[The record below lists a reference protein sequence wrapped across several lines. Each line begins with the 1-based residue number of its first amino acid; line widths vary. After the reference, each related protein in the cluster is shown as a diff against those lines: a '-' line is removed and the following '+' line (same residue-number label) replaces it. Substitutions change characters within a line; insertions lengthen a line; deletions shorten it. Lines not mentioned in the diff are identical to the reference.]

1 MPSFPGSKIRAS
13 VERSLGTH
21 CARVACVDQYKNKWL
36 IAIAVT
42 LGSVIELIDTSIVN
56 VALPHMSA
64 NLGATLDEVTW
75 VAVGYI
81 LSSVIILP
89 MTGWLAAFFGRTQY
103 YVGSIVIF
111 TISSFFCGAAHS
123 LVGLVFWRIM
133 QGVGGGALIATSQ
146 SILYEAFPPT
156 EQTLAAA
163 VFGIGMML
171 GPAIGPTLGGYIV
184 DRYEWPWIF
193 YINLPIGFIAA
204 ILSLAFV
211 PAKPKQTTLGPF
223 DFLGFVLLTIGLG
236 SLQFVL
242 ERGEHYDWFESTLI
256 RWLTVVASVGLVA
269 FIVWELYTDHPVIR
283 LRLLRHRS
291 LAAGVLIMAGVGVA
305 LYGSVFALPQL
316 TQNVL
321 GYDATTTGLVML
333 PGAIG
338 AAIAMFAVARIPRS
352 VDLRLVS
359 ATGGVILVISMYMHG
374 SLSMQISEGTLF
386 WPVFLRG
393 IGVGFMF
400 VPVAASTVAGL
411 RGNDL
416 AEGSAMFNL
425 SRQLGGSFGL
435 AFLATKVATGIDLH
449 RSALVAHVAVGA
461 PRTQRYLQAM
471 AAVARAHGADP
482 YTATR
487 KAHAMLDN
495 MVNAQALMLTYN
507 QIFKL
512 VGIIVVC
519 IIPLI
524 LLQRK
529 PTGGAGAPAH

>member
-1 MPSFPGSKIRAS
+1 VTDSTDR
-13 VERSLGTH
+13 
-21 CARVACVDQYKNKWL
+21 YKNKWL

-89 MTGWLAAFFGRTQY
+89 MTGWLAAFFGRTPY
-103 YVGSIVIF
+103 YVGSIIIF

-123 LVGLVFWRIM
+123 LVMLVFWRIM

-146 SILYEAFPPT
+146 SILYESFPPN

-193 YINLPIGFIAA
+193 YINLPIGFVAA
-204 ILSLAFV
+204 ILSLAV
-211 PAKPKQTTLGPF
+211 LPGKPKQKTGPF
-223 DFLGFVLLTIGLG
+223 DVLGFVLLTIGLG
-236 SLQFVL
+236 TLQFVL
-242 ERGEHYDWFESTLI
+242 ERGEHYDWFESNLI
-256 RWLTVVASVGLVA
+256 RWLTAVATVGLVS

-283 LRLLRHRS
+283 LRLLKHRS

-338 AAIAMFAVARIPRS
+338 AAISMFTVARIPRW
-352 VDLRLVS
+352 VDLRFVS
-359 ATGGVILVISMYMHG
+359 TAGGVILVISMYMHG

-449 RSALVAHVAVGA
+449 RSALVAHVPATS
-461 PRTQRYLQAM
+461 PRTQHYLNAL
-471 AAVARAHGADP
+471 AAVARSHGADP
-482 YTATR
+482 YTAMR
-487 KAHAMLDN
+487 KAQGMLDN
-495 MVNAQALMLTYN
+495 LVNAQALMLTYN
-507 QIFKL
+507 QVFKL
-512 VGIIVVC
+512 VGIIVLC

-524 LLQRK
+524 FLQRK
-529 PTGGAGAPAH
+529 PTGGASAPAH

>member
-1 MPSFPGSKIRAS
+1 VREAWG
-13 VERSLGTH
+13 
-21 CARVACVDQYKNKWL
+21 VATADQYKNKWL

-89 MTGWLAAFFGRTQY
+89 MTGWLAAFFGRTPY
-103 YVGSIVIF
+103 YVGSIAIF
-111 TISSFFCGAAHS
+111 TVSSFFCGAAHS
-123 LVGLVFWRIM
+123 LVALVFWRIM

-193 YINLPIGFIAA
+193 YINLPIGFVAA
-204 ILSLAFV
+204 ILSLAVV
-211 PAKPKQTTLGPF
+211 PAKPRQKTGPF
-223 DFLGFVLLTIGLG
+223 DFLGFVLLAVGLG

-242 ERGEHYDWFESTLI
+242 ERGEHYDWFESNLI
-256 RWLTVVASVGLVA
+256 RWLTAVATVGLLG
-269 FIVWELYTDHPVIR
+269 FILWELVTDHPVIR
-283 LRLLRHRS
+283 LRLLKHRS

-305 LYGSVFALPQL
+305 LYGSVFALPEL

-338 AAIAMFAVARIPRS
+338 AAISMFTVARFPRW
-352 VDLRLVS
+352 VDLRVVS
-359 ATGGVILVISMYMHG
+359 FVGGIILIISMYMHG
-374 SLSMQISEGTLF
+374 SLSTQIDEHTLF

-393 IGVGFMF
+393 IGVGYMF

-435 AFLATKVATGIDLH
+435 AFLATRLATGIDVH
-449 RSALVAHVAVGA
+449 RNALVAHV
-461 PRTQRYLQAM
+461 PRGGMRTEHVLGMLTQ
-471 AAVARAHGADP
+471 VARNHGADP
-482 YTATR
+482 YTATLTAQR
-487 KAHAMLDN
+487 MLDN
-495 MVNAQALMLTYN
+495 IVNGQALMLTYN

-512 VGIIVVC
+512 VGIIVLC
-519 IIPLI
+519 ILPLI
-524 LLQRK
+524 FLQRR
-529 PTGGAGAPAH
+529 PTGAGAPSH

>member
-1 MPSFPGSKIRAS
+1 MTDS
-13 VERSLGTH
+13 T
-21 CARVACVDQYKNKWL
+21 DQFQNKWL

-89 MTGWLAAFFGRTQY
+89 MTGWLAAFFGRTPY
-103 YVGSIVIF
+103 YVGSIIIF

-123 LVGLVFWRIM
+123 LAVLVFWRIM

-146 SILYEAFPPT
+146 SILYESFPPN

-193 YINLPIGFIAA
+193 YINLPIGFVAA
-204 ILSLAFV
+204 ILSLAVV
-211 PAKPKQTTLGPF
+211 PPKPKQKTGPF

-236 SLQFVL
+236 ALQFVL
-242 ERGEHYDWFESTLI
+242 ERGEHYDWFESNLI
-256 RWLTVVASVGLVA
+256 RWLTAVATVGLVA

-283 LRLLRHRS
+283 LRLLTHRS

-338 AAIAMFAVARIPRS
+338 AAISMFTVARIPRW
-352 VDLRLVS
+352 VDLRFVS
-359 ATGGVILVISMYMHG
+359 TIGGVILVISMYMHG

-449 RSALVAHVAVGA
+449 RNALVARIPASS
-461 PRTQRYLQAM
+461 PRTQHYLNAL
-471 AAVARAHGADP
+471 AAVARSHGADP
-482 YTATR
+482 YTAMR
-487 KAHAMLDN
+487 KAQGMLDN
-495 MVNAQALMLTYN
+495 VVNAQALMLTYN
-507 QIFKL
+507 QVFKL
-512 VGIIVVC
+512 VGIIVLC

-524 LLQRK
+524 FLQRK
-529 PTGGAGAPAH
+529 PTGGASAPAH

>member
-1 MPSFPGSKIRAS
+1 VTDTAAGPDR
-13 VERSLGTH
+13 
-21 CARVACVDQYKNKWL
+21 YKNKWL

-103 YVGSIVIF
+103 YVGSIAVF
-111 TISSFFCGAAHS
+111 TVSSFFCGAAHS
-123 LVGLVFWRIM
+123 LDALVFWRIM

-163 VFGIGMML
+163 VFGIGMMI

-193 YINLPIGFIAA
+193 YINLPIGFVAG
-204 ILSLAFV
+204 ILSLAVV
-211 PAKPKQTTLGPF
+211 PPRARQKTGPF

-242 ERGEHYDWFESTLI
+242 ERGEHYDWFESNLI
-256 RWLTVVASVGLVA
+256 RWLAAVATVGLLS
-269 FIVWELYTDHPVIR
+269 FIAWELYTDHPVIR
-283 LRLLRHRS
+283 LRLLFKHRS
-291 LAAGVLIMAGVGVA
+291 LATGVLIMAGVGVA

-321 GYDATTTGLVML
+321 GYDATTTGLIML

-338 AAIAMFAVARIPRS
+338 AAVSMFIVTRIPRW
-352 VDLRLVS
+352 VDLRVVS
-359 ATGGVILVISMYMHG
+359 MTGAVILVISMYMHG
-374 SLSMQISEGTLF
+374 SWSTQIAEGTMF

-400 VPVAASTVAGL
+400 VAVAASTVVGL

-435 AFLATKVATGIDLH
+435 AFLATKLATGVDVH
-449 RSALVAHVAVGA
+449 RNALVAHVDMHAA
-461 PRTQRYLQAM
+461 RTQRYLQAM
-471 AAVARAHGADP
+471 AAVARGHGADP
-482 YTATR
+482 YTAMH
-487 KAHAMLDN
+487 KAQGMLNN
-495 MVNAQALMLTYN
+495 MVNAQALMLTFN

-512 VGIIVVC
+512 VAIIVLC
-519 IIPLI
+519 IMPLI
-524 LLQRK
+524 LLQRR
-529 PTGGAGAPAH
+529 PTGGASAPSH

>member
-1 MPSFPGSKIRAS
+1 VTDS
-13 VERSLGTH
+13 T
-21 CARVACVDQYKNKWL
+21 DQFQNKWL

-89 MTGWLAAFFGRTQY
+89 MTGWLAAFFGRTPY
-103 YVGSIVIF
+103 YVGSIIIF

-123 LVGLVFWRIM
+123 LAVLVFWRIM

-146 SILYEAFPPT
+146 SILYESFPPN

-193 YINLPIGFIAA
+193 YINLPIGFVAA
-204 ILSLAFV
+204 ILSLAVV
-211 PAKPKQTTLGPF
+211 PPKPKQKTGPF

-236 SLQFVL
+236 ALQFVL
-242 ERGEHYDWFESTLI
+242 ERGEHYDWFESNLI
-256 RWLTVVASVGLVA
+256 RWLTAVATVGLVA

-283 LRLLRHRS
+283 LRLLTHRS

-338 AAIAMFAVARIPRS
+338 AAISMFTVARIPRW
-352 VDLRLVS
+352 VDLRFVS
-359 ATGGVILVISMYMHG
+359 TIGGVILVISMYMHG

-449 RSALVAHVAVGA
+449 RNALVARIPASS
-461 PRTQRYLQAM
+461 PRTQHYLNAL
-471 AAVARAHGADP
+471 AAVARSHGADP
-482 YTATR
+482 YTAMR
-487 KAHAMLDN
+487 KAQGMLDN
-495 MVNAQALMLTYN
+495 VVNAQALMLTYN
-507 QIFKL
+507 QVFKL
-512 VGIIVVC
+512 VGIIVLC

-524 LLQRK
+524 FLQRK
-529 PTGGAGAPAH
+529 PTGGASAPAH